1 MLGQLAGWLNAGSAD
16 GGLQYFLSF
25 TKVFSQ
31 CSRSEHGKFKI
42 IIIEDELLE
51 KGMMPLKMILT
62 NICCKTVWLLIICE
76 DHTKT

>member
-1 MLGQLAGWLNAGSAD
+1 MMGQLAVWLNAGSTD

-31 CSRSEHGKFKI
+31 CSRSEDGKFKI

-62 NICCKTVWLLIICE
+62 NICCKTVWLLIICD
-76 DHTKT
+76 DHTNT